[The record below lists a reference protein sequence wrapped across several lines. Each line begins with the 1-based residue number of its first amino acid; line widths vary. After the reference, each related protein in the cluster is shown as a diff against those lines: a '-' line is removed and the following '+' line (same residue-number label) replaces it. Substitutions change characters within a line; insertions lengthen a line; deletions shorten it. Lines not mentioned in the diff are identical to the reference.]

1 MALTAT
7 QENARRNGV
16 AERVQTGFPGTL
28 TGSAELLLA
37 NILAGPLEQLAPH
50 FRTVLA
56 PGGYLVMAGL
66 LARHV
71 APLQAAYADWIA
83 LQPVAERDGWVC
95 LAGQRPRT

>member
-1 MALTAT
+1 MADLSI
-7 QENARRNGV
+7 Q
-16 AERVQTGFPGTL
+16 
-28 TGSAELLLA
+28 
-37 NILAGPLEQLAPH
+37 PH
-50 FRTVLA
+50 D
-56 PGGYLVMAGL
+56 L